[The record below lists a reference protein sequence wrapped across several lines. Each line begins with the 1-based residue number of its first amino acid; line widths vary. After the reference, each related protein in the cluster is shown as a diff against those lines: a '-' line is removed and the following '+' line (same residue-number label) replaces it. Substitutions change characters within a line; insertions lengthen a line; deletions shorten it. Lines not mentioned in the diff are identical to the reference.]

1 MNKRAL
7 TLLLIA
13 ALAATASCGGAAAG
27 SDTTA
32 ASADTTTAA
41 PAETIVNLDNSDLL
55 RKDFGGREFLIFAR
69 KPTNFTDAWHLL
81 DVESITGETLN
92 DAIFNRNKK
101 VEDVYNVDIAME
113 YVTDGDFKS
122 TAMSHINAGDSE
134 YAAIF
139 GRLDHLYPMAQEG
152 YFMNWHTLPYTD
164 TSAEWWDQAA
174 VRDLTYKNRLYALT
188 GDISTSANSRVYS
201 LVFNKDLCR
210 DLNLDLPY
218 QTVLDGKWTVDVFNK
233 YITNVNQDVN
243 GDAQMDYEDRWGY
256 FSQNGNS
263 YMMYFAGGGRVV
275 QTNAK
280 GELELVF
287 NDARNVELATKALE
301 ISIDESKTLMANQ
314 LVSEN
319 GGSWAAASAWFAGG
333 NALMRSSVFEPVPR
347 DYRSMDTDFGV
358 LPYPKLDE
366 NQDKYYTMAEELSI
380 MLTVPV
386 TADAEFSSLIL
397 EAMAIESVN
406 TVSPAFYDVCL
417 NGKIVRDE
425 ESKEM
430 LDILFENKV
439 FDIGLVTG
447 IGSFKS
453 TMTSMEA
460 ADDTGVA
467 SKYASLLSSAEE
479 QLKNITEKFE
489 ALDE

>member
-1 MNKRAL
+1 
-7 TLLLIA
+7 
-13 ALAATASCGGAAAG
+13 
-27 SDTTA
+27 
-32 ASADTTTAA
+32 
-41 PAETIVNLDNSDLL
+41 
-55 RKDFGGREFLIFAR
+55 
-69 KPTNFTDAWHLL
+69 
-81 DVESITGETLN
+81 
-92 DAIFNRNKK
+92 
-101 VEDVYNVDIAME
+101 
-113 YVTDGDFKS
+113 
-122 TAMSHINAGDSE
+122 
-134 YAAIF
+134 
-139 GRLDHLYPMAQEG
+139 
-152 YFMNWHTLPYTD
+152 
-164 TSAEWWDQAA
+164 
-174 VRDLTYKNRLYALT
+174 
-188 GDISTSANSRVYS
+188 
-201 LVFNKDLCR
+201 
-210 DLNLDLPY
+210 
-218 QTVLDGKWTVDVFNK
+218 
-233 YITNVNQDVN
+233 
-243 GDAQMDYEDRWGY
+243 
-256 FSQNGNS
+256 
-263 YMMYFAGGGRVV
+263 
-275 QTNAK
+275 
-280 GELELVF
+280 
-287 NDARNVELATKALE
+287 
-301 ISIDESKTLMANQ
+301 
-314 LVSEN
+314 
-319 GGSWAAASAWFAGG
+319 
-333 NALMRSSVFEPVPR
+333 MRSSVSEPVPR